1 MGGQSYQRGLVRFRG
16 EGFEE
21 GGGGGEGGSYQ
32 GKSCRIDSALRIQ
45 LCCGGSGQLLVLGL
59 TILRMMLLLMPLL
72 PPMRLLR
79 RLRVRRTDAP
89 DRRELRR
96 RLRLGLRR
104 SAGQVSHGG
113 VLGDGSQSDDV
124 GPSSSSSRRTRTRTR
139 GAAARRA
146 RRGGLRSLKL
156 LVLLL
161 LQLRRGK
168 AGGGHIVRIGGGG
181 AAMMVRLLLRGSRLG
196 VLGPHD
202 DGRMRF
208 GLERPLFRRS
218 ALSAFCFRVRSWSN

>member
-113 VLGDGSQSDDV
+113 VLGDGSQSDDI
-124 GPSSSSSRRTRTRTR
+124 GRQTSSSYRRTRTRSAA
-139 GAAARRA
+139 GA
-146 RRGGLRSLKL
+146 RGGLRSLKL
-156 LVLLL
+156 LLLQLL